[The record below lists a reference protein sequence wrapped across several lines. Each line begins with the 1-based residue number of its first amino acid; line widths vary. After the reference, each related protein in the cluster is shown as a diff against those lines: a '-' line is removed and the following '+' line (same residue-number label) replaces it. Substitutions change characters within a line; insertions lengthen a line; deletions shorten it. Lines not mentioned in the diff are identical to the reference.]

1 MMAAGYSGFSI
12 MSNVWLLL
20 RALTACVA
28 VGLMIGA
35 VVTVIVTIWQSQ
47 WRRRLKR
54 FYDRKQ

>member
-1 MMAAGYSGFSI
+1 MIVSGYSGFSI
-12 MSNVWLLL
+12 MSYVWLLL

-47 WRRRLKR
+47 WRRRLER
-54 FYDRKQ
+54 FYDRKR